1 VRVVGGTARGRRLRA
16 PAGGAIRPTADRV
29 REAVFSMVRSRRPIE
44 GASVVDLFAGS
55 GALGIEAL
63 SQGAASVTFVELDVD
78 AIRTIRANLA
88 STRLGEPDVEE
99 AHGRARV
106 VRSDVLS
113 WLGAHRGEGF
123 DVALCD
129 PPYSFEAW
137 QDLLDRLSADLA
149 VLESDRELDVGQGW
163 EVLKTKRHGS
173 TVVTLVRRFPDRAK
187 GPM

>member
-1 VRVVGGTARGRRLRA
+1 
-16 PAGGAIRPTADRV
+16 
-29 REAVFSMVRSRRPIE
+29 M
-44 GASVVDLFAGS
+44 
-55 GALGIEAL
+55 
-63 SQGAASVTFVELDVD
+63 
-78 AIRTIRANLA
+78 
-88 STRLGEPDVEE
+88 EE

-163 EVLKTKRHGS
+163 EVLKAKRHGS